1 MKTLNHSLV
10 ISLLLL
16 ISTAHVFAD
25 SNHCTNV
32 KEVAAGVYVRQG
44 QHGIAFTDTHLAN
57 IGFVIGQQC
66 VAVVDSGGSPQEGR
80 ELKCAIAK
88 TTDVPVCYVIIT
100 HHHFDH
106 VLGNIAFKNATD
118 QSNQAKPVEIIAHKK
133 MELSLQNSASY
144 YLEQMQSLLGD
155 EATPEIIVTPDRTVD
170 IGQPLQLDLGNRVL
184 QLTAH
189 PTAHTNNDLS
199 VLDQQTGTIWLGDL
213 LFVDHIPTLEG
224 SINGWLDVLSTIM
237 NEPATQAVPGHG
249 PVDVPWPAGGE
260 PEQRYFTTVRD
271 EVRQLIE
278 EGADIEQA
286 RDNVGQSEA
295 SHWQNFDL
303 HHKRNVIRAYT
314 ELEWE

>member
-1 MKTLNHSLV
+1 MKNQNLHNPVL

-16 ISTAHVFAD
+16 LIITQHAFAD
-25 SNHCTNV
+25 AHNCTDV
-32 KEVAAGVYVRQG
+32 KEIAAGVYVRQG
-44 QHGIAFTDTHLAN
+44 QHGIAFTDSNLAN
-57 IGFVIGQQC
+57 IGFVVGQDC

-106 VLGNIAFKNATD
+106 VLGNIAFKTD
-118 QSNQAKPVEIIAHKK
+118 TNESKPVEIIAHKK
-133 MELSLQNSASY
+133 MELSLKNSAAY
-144 YLEQMQSLLGD
+144 YLEQMKSLLGD
-155 EATPEIIVTPDRTVD
+155 EATQEIIVTPDRTVD
-170 IGQPLQLDLGNRVL
+170 IGQPLALDLGGRVL

-199 VLDQQTGTIWLGDL
+199 VLDQQTGSLWLGDL
-213 LFVDHIPTLEG
+213 LFVEHIPTLEG
-224 SINGWLDVLSTIM
+224 SINGWLDVLGTIM
-237 NEPATQAVPGHG
+237 NEPAARAVPGHG
-249 PVDVPWPAGGE
+249 PVDVPWPDGAK
-260 PEQRYFTTVRD
+260 PEQRYFSTVRD
-271 EVRQLIE
+271 EVRQLIQ

-286 RDNVGQSEA
+286 RDNVGHSEA
-295 SHWQNFDL
+295 SHWHNFDL